1 MNETREKVLRHTAT
15 IPDRE
20 KRLLSGRMVLVIL
33 FAALVTA
40 VLISFCLGR
49 YPVGL
54 NELQGILRYWLG
66 LYHGEPFWTQTQAIA
81 VWNVRMPRVLLSV
94 LVGAS
99 LASAGAAFQ
108 GAFQNPMASP
118 DILGASAGAGF
129 GAALAIFF
137 GFGTAMVTASAFF
150 VSMITVGLVFFISRF
165 VKGEKIIGLILSG
178 IMISSL
184 FQAGT
189 SFIKHAVKWD
199 LSYGR
204 SCWASFP

>member
-66 LYHGEPFWTQTQAIA
+66 VTPSYCLNTRLKVAMESNPA
-81 VWNVRMPRVLLSV
+81 RS
-94 LVGAS
+94 AS
-99 LASAGAAFQ
+99 K
-108 GAFQNPMASP
+108 MEK
-118 DILGASAGAGF
+118 
-129 GAALAIFF
+129 
-137 GFGTAMVTASAFF
+137 
-150 VSMITVGLVFFISRF
+150 SMMICPSGS
-165 VKGEKIIGLILSG
+165 IGSIC
-178 IMISSL
+178 
-184 FQAGT
+184 F
-189 SFIKHAVKWD
+189 
-199 LSYGR
+199 R
-204 SCWASFP
+204 PP